1 VSDNDKTIRF
11 IDSGYKELFKIPDGG
26 NINIIYPPGDG
37 RENRTVSCKF
47 LDECHTRV
55 GNYDYH
61 ICEFAERMEAIGARY
76 ESEAQLRNA
85 EILPFTAG
93 EEKFYT
99 YNREE
104 GNTCIGHIAG
114 DFGNG
119 GDRFFSS
126 WSGRE
131 NGGNTPAFQAEL
143 HSAVYALRQGLLKD
157 YDSMAAHCQSHPEA
171 KILSGADYAIYGFKL
186 ETDTRQY
193 YTQCFLGESMREA
206 RFIAYAYDKAAP
218 TREREKPSVMK
229 NLRDKQKEVKAAGK
243 GKKPIKQKEG
253 AEL

>member
-1 VSDNDKTIRF
+1 MSDKTIRF
-11 IDSGYKELFKIPDGG
+11 IDSDYKELFKIPDGG

-47 LDECHTRV
+47 LDECHTRIG
-55 GNYDYH
+55 GNDYH

-76 ESEAQLRNA
+76 EPEAQLRGA

-93 EEKFYT
+93 EEKYCT

-104 GNTCIGHIAG
+104 GNTCIGHITG

-119 GDRFFSS
+119 GDRFHSH
-126 WSGRE
+126 WRDRE
-131 NGGNTPAFQAEL
+131 NGRNTPAFQAEL

-157 YDSMAAHCQSHPEA
+157 YETMAAHCQNHPEA
-171 KILSGADYAIYGFKL
+171 KLPGKGDYEIYGFKM

-193 YTQCFLGESMREA
+193 FVNCFKGENQRDA
-206 RFIAYAYDKAAP
+206 RFTAYAYDKAAP
-218 TREREKPSVMK
+218 MREHEKPSV
-229 NLRDKQKEVKAAGK
+229 LKQLHDTKKEVKVPSK
-243 GKKPIKQKEG
+243 GKKPVKQKEG